1 MTDRASNSAADA
13 EPVVSDTLLVR
24 VNHSPSEQSSFRL
37 NVDLSLPSTGVTM
50 IYGASGSGKTTLLRC
65 IAGLERAKH
74 AEIKIGRSVW
84 QSSDFFLP
92 THKRS
97 LGFVFQEASLFP
109 FMTAEKNLAFACGK
123 KSNAA
128 AKNFFDEVVALM
140 GIQRQLPQQAS
151 QLSGGERQRVAIA
164 RALLLKPSVLLLDE
178 PLASLDKNR
187 REEILP
193 YLDKLQTHT
202 KIPILYVTHSDDE
215 VLRLATHLV
224 VLEEGACA
232 AAGSV
237 EDVVADLNLPFS
249 NFSDRSAVFSARVS
263 KRETSWGL
271 LLAEFD
277 GGALWLADNSK
288 ELGGSIRLRIK
299 ASDVSIA
306 LTDHHDSS
314 ILNRLPASVIAIE
327 SEASSSM
334 SLVRLQVGQT
344 ILLARISNWSL
355 QRLNLQ
361 VGLAVWAQLKAVAI
375 AR

>member
-1 MTDRASNSAADA
+1 
-13 EPVVSDTLLVR
+13 
-24 VNHSPSEQSSFRL
+24 
-37 NVDLSLPSTGVTM
+37 
-50 IYGASGSGKTTLLRC
+50 
-65 IAGLERAKH
+65 
-74 AEIKIGRSVW
+74 
-84 QSSDFFLP
+84 
-92 THKRS
+92 
-97 LGFVFQEASLFP
+97 
-109 FMTAEKNLAFACGK
+109 
-123 KSNAA
+123 
-128 AKNFFDEVVALM
+128 
-140 GIQRQLPQQAS
+140 
-151 QLSGGERQRVAIA
+151 
-164 RALLLKPSVLLLDE
+164 
-178 PLASLDKNR
+178 
-187 REEILP
+187 
-193 YLDKLQTHT
+193 
-202 KIPILYVTHSDDE
+202 
-215 VLRLATHLV
+215 

>member
-13 EPVVSDTLLVR
+13 VPAASDTLRVR
-24 VNHSPSEQSSFRL
+24 VKHAPSKASSFRL
-37 NVDLSLPSTGVTM
+37 DVDLSLPSTGVTM

-65 IAGLERAKH
+65 VAGLERAKH
-74 AEIKIGRSVW
+74 AEIKIGHKLW

-97 LGFVFQEASLFP
+97 LGFVFQEASLLP
-109 FMTAEKNLAFACGK
+109 FMTAEKNLALASGK
-123 KSNAA
+123 ATNSA
-128 AKNFFDEVVALM
+128 AKDFYDEVVALM
-140 GIQRQLPQQAS
+140 GIQRQLPQKAS

-164 RALLLKPSVLLLDE
+164 RALLLRPSVLLLDE
-178 PLASLDKNR
+178 PLASLDKSR
-187 REEILP
+187 REEIMP
-193 YLDKLQTHT
+193 YLDKLQAHT

-215 VLRLATHLV
+215 VLRLANHLV
-224 VLEEGACA
+224 VLEQGACV

-249 NFSDRSAVFSARVS
+249 SFSDRSAVFSAQLT

-277 GGALWLADNSK
+277 GGVLWLADNSNQV
-288 ELGGSIRLRIK
+288 GQSIRLRIK

-314 ILNRLPASVIAIE
+314 ILNRLPATVIGIE
-327 SEASSSM
+327 SDSSSWM

-344 ILLARISNWSL
+344 ILLARVSNWSL

-361 VGLAVWAQLKAVAI
+361 LGLGVWAQLKAVAV